1 MTCHLVALDKCP
13 GENLISIEETLCQ
26 DFNKIFLRA
35 SREKSSM
42 ACGNIQLCAGC
53 KAGIEV
59 ETNAVVKQ
67 RQERGWVEGVEN
79 WAEEILEV
87 ILARAEVEYN

>member
-1 MTCHLVALDKCP
+1 
-13 GENLISIEETLCQ
+13 
-26 DFNKIFLRA
+26 
-35 SREKSSM
+35 M
-42 ACGNIQLCAGC
+42 ACGNIRLCAGS

-59 ETNAVVKQ
+59 ETNAVGKQ
-67 RQERGWVEGVEN
+67 RQERGWVEGAKN